1 MTLRSATRPR
11 PSPASEAWALMHE
24 LFHASKRRFHA
35 VASEFDLSPPQVRAL
50 GVLDPERP
58 VPMSELADA
67 LHCDNSNVTG
77 IVDRLEDRG
86 LVERRSATHDRR
98 VEMLA
103 VTARGAGGPGGGP
116 APPPAGGEKVPPG
129 RGRGAGGGGGLPA
142 RRGGAPEPRARL
154 SADDQ
159 RALRD
164 IMRRA
169 LEAD

>member
-1 MTLRSATRPR
+1 
-11 PSPASEAWALMHE
+11 MHE

-35 VASEFDLSPPQVRAL
+35 VASEFELSPPQVRAL
-50 GVLDPERP
+50 GVLEPDRP
-58 VPMSELADA
+58 VPMSELAEA

-86 LVERRSATHDRR
+86 LVERRSASHDRR
-98 VEMLA
+98 VKMLA
-103 VTARGAGGPGGGP
+103 VTARGAD
-116 APPPAGGEKVPPG
+116 V
-129 RGRGAGGGGGLPA
+129 
-142 RRGGAPEPRARL
+142 RARL
-154 SADDQ
+154 AERLQEAPEALARLSPEDQ

>member
-1 MTLRSATRPR
+1 
-11 PSPASEAWALMHE
+11 MHE
-24 LFHASKRRFHA
+24 LFHASRRRFLA
-35 VASEFDLSPPQVRAL
+35 IASEFELSPPQVRAL
-50 GVLDPERP
+50 GMLDPERP

-98 VEMLA
+98 VKMLA
-103 VTARGAGGPGGGP
+103 VTDRGAELRERLAQRLDEAP
-116 APPPAGGEKVPPG
+116 AP
-129 RGRGAGGGGGLPA
+129 L
-142 RRGGAPEPRARL
+142 ARL
-154 SADDQ
+154 SPDDQ

-169 LEAD
+169 LDRD

>member
-1 MTLRSATRPR
+1 
-11 PSPASEAWALMHE
+11 MHE
-24 LFHASKRRFHA
+24 LFHASKHRFHA
-35 VASEFDLSPPQVRAL
+35 VASEFELSPPQVRAL
-50 GVLDPERP
+50 GVLDPGRP
-58 VPMSELADA
+58 VPMSELAEA

-98 VEMLA
+98 VKMLA
-103 VTARGAGGPGGGP
+103 VTERGADVRERL
-116 APPPAGGEKVPPG
+116 AE
-129 RGRGAGGGGGLPA
+129 RLQE
-142 RRGGAPEPRARL
+142 APEPLARL
-154 SADDQ
+154 SPEDQ

>member
-1 MTLRSATRPR
+1 MALHAATRR
-11 PSPASEAWALMHE
+11 KPSPASEAWALMHE
-24 LFHASKRRFHA
+24 LFHASRRRFLA

-98 VEMLA
+98 VKMLA
-103 VTARGAGGPGGGP
+103 VTERGAEVREQLAERLEQAPGP
-116 APPPAGGEKVPPG
+116 
-129 RGRGAGGGGGLPA
+129 L
-142 RRGGAPEPRARL
+142 ARL
-154 SADDQ
+154 SPEDQ

-169 LEAD
+169 LEQS